1 MPRPPRGQRGAQQE
15 PSSFLLRVCCHKDL
29 EVQEAGHDASPLQM
43 DSRKSQVAFGQRWGG
58 VQTCY
63 RVQRSVEKDMA
74 QDSEKLGKKI
84 VCEEKGKKYS
94 QGQTKEFVD
103 TKETA

>member
-1 MPRPPRGQRGAQQE
+1 MTQVHCKWIVENPRW
-15 PSSFLLRVCCHKDL
+15 LLGRD
-29 EVQEAGHDASPLQM
+29 G
-43 DSRKSQVAFGQRWGG
+43 GG